1 MNTLQEASTIY
12 KAFKKGGPAFAG
24 WQMLPGTNHSRA
36 IARSGVDLVVVDC
49 EHGNIADA
57 EMHEAVIAIAREGVS
72 PVVRIPANEAWMV
85 KRALDAGAHGII
97 VPLIYTVEDAK
108 RLVAS
113 AKFPPEGNRGFGS
126 PFSPHAF
133 NGEALTEYLQS
144 ANSSL
149 QTIVQIETKSAL
161 ESVKEIA
168 AIPGVD
174 CLLIGPFDLGNNIG
188 RPILSEM
195 HQELKDAIEKIKE
208 AAHAEGKKVGIYCTD
223 GQQAQGYAQRGF
235 DLISVCTDFPAI
247 TAAFASN
254 LSIAKGAATGGDSG
268 RVKGY
273 DGR

>member
-1 MNTLQEASTIY
+1 MIRCVTGELGKLSNLPRQ
-12 KAFKKGGPAFAG
+12 FAD
-24 WQMLPGTNHSRA
+24 RVF
-36 IARSGVDLVVVDC
+36 SG
-49 EHGNIADA
+49 
-57 EMHEAVIAIAREGVS
+57 
-72 PVVRIPANEAWMV
+72 
-85 KRALDAGAHGII
+85 ALDAGAHGII

-161 ESVKEIA
+161 DSVNEIA

-188 RPILSEM
+188 RPILGEM
-195 HQELKDAIEKIKE
+195 HQELKDAIERIKE

-247 TAAFASN
+247 TATFASN
-254 LSIAKGAATGGDSG
+254 LNIAKGAATGDDSG

>member
-1 MNTLQEASTIY
+1 M
-12 KAFKKGGPAFAG
+12 
-24 WQMLPGTNHSRA
+24 GT
-36 IARSGVDLVVVDC
+36 G
-49 EHGNIADA
+49 
-57 EMHEAVIAIAREGVS
+57 
-72 PVVRIPANEAWMV
+72 
-85 KRALDAGAHGII
+85 ALDAGAHGIV
-97 VPLIYTVEDAK
+97 VPLIYTVEDAE

-133 NGEALTEYLQS
+133 NGEALTEYLQA
-144 ANSSL
+144 ANASL

-161 ESVKEIA
+161 ESVREIA

-188 RPILSEM
+188 RPILGEM
-195 HQELKDAIEKIKE
+195 HQELKDAINKIKE

-223 GQQAQGYAQRGF
+223 GQQAQEFAQKGF
-235 DLISVCTDFPAI
+235 DFISVCTDFPAI
-247 TAAFASN
+247 TAAFAGA
-254 LSIAKGAATGGDSG
+254 LKVAKGKANVCDND